1 MDVPI
6 GGGRDEV
13 SKIPTCCCSI
23 GVVIAR
29 TSSLRSCCPSGSEP
43 VKRVRVI
50 VVDVNIATKARL
62 FKVTV

>member
-6 GGGRDEV
+6 GEGRDGV
-13 SKIPTCCCSI
+13 SKIPTCCCSV

-29 TSSLRSCCPSGSEP
+29 TSSLRTCCPSGPEP

-50 VVDVNIATKARL
+50 VVDVYIATKARL